1 MLVQN
6 TAPPRNQGS
15 SHHPDH
21 NSWMDAEH
29 SRRYRYLALRS
40 KEMFCNFHY
49 LQSQG
54 LCIGKII
61 LDEIE
66 RWFGNYSLTIFYL
79 SFSDQYKNI
88 MLPENSKISLG
99 RSRSS

>member
-6 TAPPRNQGS
+6 TAPPRNQIS
-15 SHHPDH
+15 SHQADH

-54 LCIGKII
+54 LYIGKII

-66 RWFGNYSLTIFYL
+66 RRCGKHSLT
-79 SFSDQYKNI
+79 N
-88 MLPENSKISLG
+88 M
-99 RSRSS
+99 